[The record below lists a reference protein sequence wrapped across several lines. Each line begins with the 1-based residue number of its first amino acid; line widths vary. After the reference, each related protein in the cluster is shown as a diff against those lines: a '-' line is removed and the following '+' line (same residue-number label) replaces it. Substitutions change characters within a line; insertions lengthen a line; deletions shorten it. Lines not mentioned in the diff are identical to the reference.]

1 KALDDYL
8 DKVTAVKTEQ
18 LEGATLEC
26 FRRLCG
32 KTDLVDGLKIDPA
45 TFAVTLFDDGGRE
58 VPKASL
64 SAGEKQIYAVSL
76 LWGLAKV
83 SGRPLPMIIDTP
95 LGRLDSRHRL
105 NLVQRYF
112 PLASHQ
118 VIILST
124 DTEVDQANF
133 ELLKPFTS
141 HCIHLVTQ
149 DGWTEVTSGYFW
161 QEQDDA

>member
-1 KALDDYL
+1 RLTTA
-8 DKVTAVKTEQ
+8 KVQE
-18 LEGATLEC
+18 LEKVALEC
-26 FRRLCG
+26 LKDLSR
-32 KTDLVDGLKIDPA
+32 KTDLVHSLRIDPR
-45 TFAVTLFDDGGRE
+45 TFQVMLFDAHE
-58 VPKASL
+58 LAVPKVSL

-105 NLVQRYF
+105 NLLEKYL

-133 ELLKPFTS
+133 DVLKSSTS

-149 DGWTEVTSGYFW
+149 DGWTDVTDGYFW
-161 QEQDDA
+161 REQDDA